1 MADGK
6 ATGGIIAVVVIIIVV
21 IAVAFGFL
29 RVQQTQDAKLPAV
42 AVSGGQ
48 APKFDVD
55 AAKVDVGTTE
65 QQITVPKVET
75 EKESITVPTVSVDKP
90 GEK

>member
-6 ATGGIIAVVVIIIVV
+6 STGGVIAIVLIIVVV

-29 RVQQTQDAKLPAV
+29 RVRQTQTAKLPE
-42 AVSGGQ
+42 VSVQGGQ

-55 AAKVDVGTTE
+55 AAKVDVGTKETS
-65 QQITVPKVET
+65 IPVPKVET
-75 EKESITVPTVSVDKP
+75 KQEAITVPTVSVDKP
-90 GEK
+90 GK

>member
-6 ATGGIIAVVVIIIVV
+6 TTGGIIAIIVIILVV

-29 RVQQTQDAKLPAV
+29 RVQQTQDAKLPEV
-42 AVSGGQ
+42 AVKGGQ

-55 AAKVDVGTTE
+55 AADVDVGTK
-65 QQITVPKVET
+65 QASIPVPKIET
-75 EKESITVPTVSVDKP
+75 EKESIPVPTVSVDKP
-90 GEK
+90 GKE

>member
-6 ATGGIIAVVVIIIVV
+6 STGGVIAVVLIVV
-21 IAVAFGFL
+21 VVVALAFGFL
-29 RVQQTQDAKLPAV
+29 RVRQTQEAKLPQV

-55 AAKVDVGTTE
+55 AAKVDVGTT
-65 QQITVPKVET
+65 QTSVTVPKVET
-75 EKESITVPTVSVDKP
+75 KQESITVPTVSVDKP
-90 GEK
+90 GK

>member
-6 ATGGIIAVVVIIIVV
+6 STGGVIAIVVIIIVV
-21 IAVAFGFL
+21 IAVVFGFL
-29 RVQQTQDAKLPAV
+29 RVQQTQEAKLPAV

-55 AAKVDVGTTE
+55 TATVDVGTKQTD
-65 QQITVPKVET
+65 ITVPKIET
-75 EKESITVPTVSVDKP
+75 KQESITVPTVSVDKP
-90 GEK
+90 GKE